1 MNSFPFEIILGSQS
15 PRRSS
20 LLKQLGISFIVKK
33 KEVDESYPA
42 SIKKEEVAEYLSRKK
57 ATAFLEDLKENEVLI
72 TCDTVVILEDK
83 LLGKASNKIEAK
95 NMLQSLSGKKH
106 QVVSG
111 VCISSINH
119 AHSFSVS
126 TEVYFKAFKKEEI
139 DYYIEKFHP
148 FDKAGA
154 YGIQEWIGM
163 IGVEKIIGSYYNV
176 MGLPVKELFEELNT
190 FKS

>member
-119 AHSFSVS
+119 GHSFSVS

>member
-1 MNSFPFEIILGSQS
+1 MNSFPFKIILGSQS

-20 LLKQLGISFIVKK
+20 LLKQLGISFTIKK
-33 KEVDESYPA
+33 KDVDESYPEN
-42 SIKKEEVAEYLSRKK
+42 IKREEVAEYLSRKK
-57 ATAFLEDLKENEVLI
+57 ATAFLGELKENEVLI

-83 LLGKASNKIEAK
+83 ILGKASNVKEAK
-95 NMLQSLSGKKH
+95 SMLQSLSGKQH

-111 VCISSINH
+111 VCISNIHH

-126 TEVYFKAFKKEEI
+126 TEVYFKTLKNDEI
-139 DYYIEKFHP
+139 DFYIEKFQP

>member
-1 MNSFPFEIILGSQS
+1 MNSFPFKIILGSQS
-15 PRRSS
+15 PRRSA
-20 LLKQLGISFIVKK
+20 LLKNLGISFTIRS

-72 TCDTVVILEDK
+72 TCDTVVILEDNI
-83 LLGKASNKIEAK
+83 LGKPTNEIEARS
-95 NMLQSLSGKKH
+95 MLQSLSGKQH

-111 VCISSINH
+111 VCISSISH
-119 AHSFSVS
+119 AHSFSVV
-126 TEVYFKAFKKEEI
+126 TEVYFKPLKKNEI
-139 DYYIEKFHP
+139 DYYLEKFQP

-163 IGVEKIIGSYYNV
+163 IGVEKIEGSYYNV
-176 MGLPVKELFEELNT
+176 MGLPVKELFEELNS